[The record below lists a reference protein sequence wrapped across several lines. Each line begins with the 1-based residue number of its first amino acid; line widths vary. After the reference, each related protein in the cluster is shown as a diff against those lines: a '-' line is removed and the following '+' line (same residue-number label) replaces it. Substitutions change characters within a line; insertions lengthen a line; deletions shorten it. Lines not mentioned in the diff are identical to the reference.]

1 VFWRKLYFHV
11 SKFDAN
17 LGNERRITA
26 NHAIYPNFAKNRT
39 NNMTKKLLLFA
50 LFACATLLQRAQ
62 AQSCCSK
69 PLTTEGM
76 AAFIADADF
85 VRAHIEPQPYTHVS
99 MAGGTTVTFATPDG
113 KTASGYLLKTAKKS
127 KKWLFVYQEWWGL
140 NDYIKKQ
147 AETFFTDLGDVNVL
161 AIDLYDGKV
170 ATTRED
176 ASKYMGESKTER
188 TDAIIAGAVKYVG
201 KKARIASVGW
211 CFGGGQSLRS
221 ALIEGK
227 RSVGCIMYYGM
238 PVKEVEQLATLR
250 CDVLGIFATR
260 EKWISAEV
268 VKEFEANMKKAGK
281 TLTVKNF
288 DAEHAFANPSNPNFD
303 KKASD
308 EAYALSLD
316 FLRKR
321 Y

>member
-1 VFWRKLYFHV
+1 
-11 SKFDAN
+11 
-17 LGNERRITA
+17 
-26 NHAIYPNFAKNRT
+26 
-39 NNMTKKLLLFA
+39 MTKKILFIA
-50 LFACATLLQRAQ
+50 LFAWVVALPIAS

-69 PLTTEGM
+69 PLTTDGM
-76 AAFIADADF
+76 AAFVADADF
-85 VRAHIEPQPYTHVS
+85 VQAHIEPQPYTHVS
-99 MAGGTTVTFATPDG
+99 LAGGTMVTFPTADG
-113 KTASGYLLKTAKKS
+113 KSASGYLLKTAKKS

-147 AETFFTDLGDVNVL
+147 SDTFFNDLGDVNVL

-201 KKARIASVGW
+201 KKAKIASVGW

-227 RSVGCIMYYGM
+227 RAVGCIMYYGM
-238 PVKEVEQLATLR
+238 PLKEVEKLQTLR
-250 CDVLGIFATR
+250 CDVLGIFASR
-260 EKWISAEV
+260 EKWISTEV

-281 TLTVKNF
+281 NLTVKNF
-288 DAEHAFANPSNPNFD
+288 DAEHAFANPSNPNYD
-303 KKASD
+303 KKAND
-308 EAYALSLD
+308 EAYALALA
-316 FLRKR
+316 FLRAR